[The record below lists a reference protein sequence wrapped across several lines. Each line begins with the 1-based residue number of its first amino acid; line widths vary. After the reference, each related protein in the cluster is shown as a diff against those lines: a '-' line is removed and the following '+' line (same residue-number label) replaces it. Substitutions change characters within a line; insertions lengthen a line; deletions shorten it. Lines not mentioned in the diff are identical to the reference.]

1 MGFKKLNLGPVLVLG
16 SVTGLGFCR
25 FLNFCFNTDRGPG
38 LVQVYVEKSGLG
50 FSLYEIVV
58 VGFKICMV
66 RAKPIT
72 SLISILL

>member
-1 MGFKKLNLGPVLVLG
+1 MGFEKLNLGLVLVLG
-16 SVTGLGFCR
+16 SVTGLGF
-25 FLNFCFNTDRGPG
+25 LNFCFNTDWGPG